1 MIKDIEKMNTDY
13 ARTKIHVLGTINEIT
28 SEEHNIDSISITMGC
43 SDGDSIGVGCVYIPT
58 CTVVMDETEMINN
71 SSVFSVYFEIEQKW
85 KEFGIFYVSGPIS
98 YSGGKMTIS
107 SQGQIGAKGDLLIEK
122 KDFYLLNRNTF
133 IYEWLEYISD
143 LVYWKGQGRNIYPT
157 IEDGSFRNKKLT
169 SLWRKIS
176 EGGEMEWE
184 DGNGG
189 YKNTF
194 ITVRDAL
201 AGIAILFGGNVVEKF
216 GNLWLVPKQGSYVNE
231 NGEYTW
237 SASYDAGDCDSS
249 FEYSRESYGIKTI
262 SLSKM
267 PYSLQAINTS
277 SGKENYF
284 AYYGTEREEKFML
297 ISQGN
302 NGAGINYTQNIE
314 CDWISYGADILGP
327 CFVQGDLVYNS
338 GKFTFVG
345 YSEKLEPG
353 EMVRIFL
360 DETRYIKIVVGEITI
375 NWDGG
380 FTTEIRCDCNVKGD
394 GSIASSST
402 AGSSVSS
409 SVVTSG
415 MINYGN
421 LSYANTTLSNVHASE
436 GFIGSLTSS
445 EIFTNSLVANEA
457 FIEDLQTKT
466 VTAEAIKA
474 ATAEVG
480 YLTAE
485 EADLKYAEIDL
496 ANIKD
501 GCITNAKI
509 QNATIAFEKVGKSF
523 VGDLTANTAFAEFLR
538 AYVASFGY
546 LDAEKAD
553 LKYADITFGNIDT
566 ANINVAEV
574 AKLFTKVGLIDRATI
589 SEGHIT
595 GFLDAVEV
603 NANKITAG
611 TLIADRLLLRGS
623 RNGLLY
629 QLNNLGELTS
639 QNLNSLDGTVLTKR
653 TISADKLIAKSI
665 TANEIDVT
673 NLFAQNITASGT
685 ITGATLYGAYAEIT
699 NGRVGIFD
707 ITQYALTFDNGT
719 NKSTLDRAGLTV
731 GLSYGSTVASGNYTT
746 YGATGIKCRYSTI
759 GDYVFN
765 IDTGTSGAVELTGS
779 LVPAAGGASRIGAE
793 LIPFETAYIKTIKTN
808 SGNLTLQAGGNVVI
822 GQQSLYLNDG
832 KYNRAV
838 LATFDDGDSANYG
851 AELCVGTGGN
861 TFVGS
866 GESATLLRS
875 DFQKGVNAGETY
887 GRTGERLYLSS
898 DETVYIYSNCNQ
910 IGSRKGIAYDY
921 AGHLRPLLGQNSD
934 LGTSVCPWNSA
945 VIKEIHVSKFG
956 LATGA
961 LGASN
966 CTLEE
971 SHLFR
976 IGNIVFLHVVF
987 NSAYATSGWTRFIN
1001 IPDGFRPK
1009 SLQHDNVITNSGEA
1023 AITQIN
1029 PGGFLQVNWYPGFG
1043 GIRFTTCYVS
1053 S

>member
-1 MIKDIEKMNTDY
+1 METMNMDY
-13 ARTKIHVLGTINEIT
+13 APAKIAIFDKAGMKKREICSDAIKHISVTTGCYDGNVVGVGSVYSPQCTIIMDEVEEIT
-28 SEEHNIDSISITMGC
+28 
-43 SDGDSIGVGCVYIPT
+43 IGTPIGI
-58 CTVVMDETEMINN
+58 
-71 SSVFSVYFEIEQKW
+71 YFEINGIWESK
-85 KEFGIFYVSGPIS
+85 GIFFASSEPECE
-98 YSGGKMTIS
+98 GGGMTVTAHGMI
-107 SQGQIGAKGDLLIEK
+107 GQYGNLIFDYE
-122 KDFYLLNRNTF
+122 DFYLLNETT
-133 IYEWLEYISD
+133 
-143 LVYWKGQGRNIYPT
+143 T
-157 IEDGSFRNKKLT
+157 IRDVLKYLQMIEGIPFAFVVNNPSPNFGDWEVTAPLRKRGEEGSE
-169 SLWRKIS
+169 S
-176 EGGEMEWE
+176 E
-184 DGNGG
+184 NR
-189 YKNTF
+189 
-194 ITVRDAL
+194 ITINELL
-201 AGIAILFGGNVVEKF
+201 AGIAVMYGGNIVERD
-216 GNLWLVPKQGSYVNE
+216 GSIYL
-231 NGEYTW
+231 T
-237 SASYDAGDCDSS
+237 SQFDRAGIAEFDLRDCNSG
-249 FEYSRESYGIKTI
+249 FNYSKKKYGIRFLKASFLPTVVNRTVDDPEHPTQVI
-262 SLSKM
+262 REYLV
-267 PYSLQAINTS
+267 YSGTGRASRAIYFIP
-277 SGKENYF
+277 SGENDADIQYD
-284 AYYGTEREEKFML
+284 
-297 ISQGN
+297 QV
-302 NGAGINYTQNIE
+302 IE
-314 CDWISYGADILGP
+314 CDWIGNGMGFSGNIFL
-327 CFVQGDLVYNS
+327 S
-338 GKFTFVG
+338 GKVSYHIGNFEFSG
-345 YSEKLEPG
+345 YNKELRAGEKIRIKTQDENDIIFIVG
-353 EMVRIFL
+353 EMTL
-360 DETRYIKIVVGEITI
+360 

-380 FTTEIRCDCNVKGD
+380 FTIAVSCNCGVDACTGTFH
-394 GSIASSST
+394 SSTSSSAASAQNAT
-402 AGSSVSS
+402 SAMIQYNNSV
-409 SVVTSG
+409 
-415 MINYGN
+415 
-421 LSYANTTLSNVHASE
+421 YADTFLANVAEISQAFV
-436 GFIGSLTSS
+436 GKLT
-445 EIFTNSLVANEA
+445 ANEA
-457 FIEDLQTKT
+457 FIEELQAKT
-466 VTAEAIKA
+466 ITAEAIKA
-474 ATAEVG
+474 ATAEIG

-485 EADLKYAEIDL
+485 EADIQYAKIDL

-523 VGDLTANTAFAEFLR
+523 IGDLTANAAFIESLR
-538 AYVASFGY
+538 AHVASFGY
-546 LDAEKAD
+546 LDADKAD

-603 NANKITAG
+603 NANRITAG
-611 TLIADRLLLRGS
+611 TLIADRILLKGS

-639 QNLNSLDGTVLTKR
+639 QNLNTLDGTVLTKR
-653 TISADKLIAKSI
+653 TISADRLIAKSI

-685 ITGATLYGAYAEIT
+685 ITGATLYGAYAEVT

-746 YGATGIKCRYSTI
+746 YGATGIKCRYSTV
-759 GDYVFN
+759 GDYVFS